1 MWAWFLAHT
10 NTTRCSFSC
19 LSTARLATP
28 SNYFN
33 HAFILP
39 PACSTQSWNSPGNYS
54 KIRWEAELKHES
66 SGGHCAGLCRFPA
79 RWGHLPVPHFSGLL
93 HSLIQIIWRTHVWT
107 EKEVTLCFS
116 CAERTYSKQHHHILI
131 HCTGCELILFVDK
144 STSQRNEEREEGTG
158 GCLMNTKTILYL
170 W

>member
-1 MWAWFLAHT
+1 MWAWLLAHT

-39 PACSTQSWNSPGNYS
+39 PACSTQLSWNSPGNYS
-54 KIRWEAELKHES
+54 KIRWEAELKHVS

-79 RWGHLPVPHFSGLL
+79 GWGHLPVPHFSGLL
-93 HSLIQIIWRTHVWT
+93 HSLIRIIWRTHVWT

-116 CAERTYSKQHHHILI
+116 CAEGHTPNNIITSWSTALAVNSFCLLI
-131 HCTGCELILFVDK
+131 RAQVKEM
-144 STSQRNEEREEGTG
+144 RRERRGQG
-158 GCLMNTKTILYL
+158 DV
-170 W
+170 